1 MGAQKIQVADSIY
14 ALGTPIGRSAVA
26 VIRVS
31 GSGFSKDFIKFL
43 NIPVGKKGSW
53 LRSLDLG
60 GFSDHCLVLNFP
72 GSNSYTGEHVVEIH
86 CHGNP
91 LIVSRL
97 LLVLNKL
104 GLMEAEKGEFT
115 RRAFVN
121 NKMSLTD
128 AESVMTGI
136 QAGSV
141 QELAALEDFRSG
153 LLGKKLSDLTEKIT
167 EVLATIESQLDFS
180 DEEDVSDLSI
190 DKSKKM
196 VGSLSASVESLLKN
210 YHPYSAES
218 KKKTVVLYGEPNVGK
233 SSLFNALLG
242 EGVAIVSS
250 TPGTTRDVV
259 RKRVFIDGIDIELED
274 TAGLRSQTSSDIE
287 DMGIEMA
294 KSAVR
299 DADLVVYVFDNPEKV
314 SNKTD
319 GVVVLNKTDRHKS
332 KLKGVYCVSAKTG
345 EGIED
350 LSNAIGKAVRDDFD
364 SALISERIYRGL
376 SGVVVLLK
384 NSGVASDYYEQTS
397 QNLRDS
403 LVLLEEIN
411 GAFDNEDVLDQIFNK
426 FCIGK

>member
-1 MGAQKIQVADSIY
+1 MADSIY

-31 GSGFSKDFIKFL
+31 GSGFSKGFVKFL
-43 NIPVGKKGSW
+43 NIPIDKKGSW

-60 GFSDHCLVLNFP
+60 GFSDQCLVLNFP

-91 LIVSRL
+91 LIVSQL
-97 LLVLNKL
+97 LLVLNEL
-104 GLMEAEKGEFT
+104 GLREAEKGEFT
-115 RRAFVN
+115 RRAFIN
-121 NKMSLTD
+121 NKMSLSD

-153 LLGKKLSDLTEKIT
+153 FLGKKLSDLTEKIT

-180 DEEDVSDLSI
+180 DEEDVSDLSV
-190 DKSKKM
+190 DKSKEM
-196 VGSLSASVESLLKN
+196 VGSLSASVGSLLKN
-210 YHPYSAES
+210 YQPYSAES
-218 KKKTVVLYGEPNVGK
+218 KKKTVVLFGEPNVGK

-259 RKRVFIDGIDIELED
+259 RKRMFVDGVDVELED

-294 KSAVR
+294 KSAVEG
-299 DADLVVYVFDNPEKV
+299 ADLVVYVFDNPEKV

-319 GVVVLNKTDRHKS
+319 GIVVLNKTDNHKS
-332 KLKGVYCVSAKTG
+332 KVKGAYCVSAITG

-350 LSNAIGKAVRDDFD
+350 LSHAIGKAVRDDFD
-364 SALISERIYRGL
+364 SDLVSERIYRGL
-376 SGVVVLLK
+376 SGVEALLK

-411 GAFDNEDVLDQIFNK
+411 GTFDNEDVLDQIFNK

>member
-1 MGAQKIQVADSIY
+1 MADSIY

-31 GSGFSKDFIKFL
+31 GSGFSKGFIKFL
-43 NIPVGKKGSW
+43 NIPIDKKGSW
-53 LRSLDLG
+53 LRSLGLG
-60 GFSDHCLVLNFP
+60 DFSDQCLVLNFP
-72 GSNSYTGEHVVEIH
+72 GSSSYTGEHVVEIH

-97 LLVLNKL
+97 LLVLSEF
-104 GLMEAEKGEFT
+104 GLREAEKGEFT

-121 NKMSLTD
+121 NKMSLSD

-153 LLGKKLSDLTEKIT
+153 LLGKKLSDLAEKIT
-167 EVLATIESQLDFS
+167 EALVTIESQLDFS
-180 DEEDVSDLSI
+180 DEEDVSDLSV
-190 DKSKKM
+190 DRSKKM

-210 YHPYSAES
+210 YQPYSAES
-218 KKKTVVLYGEPNVGK
+218 KKKTVVLFGEPNVGK

-259 RKRVFIDGIDIELED
+259 RKRMFVDGIDVELED

-294 KSAVR
+294 KSAVEG
-299 DADLVVYVFDNPEKV
+299 ADLVVYVFDSPEKV

-319 GVVVLNKTDRHKS
+319 GMVVLNKTDSHKS
-332 KLKGVYCVSAKTG
+332 KVKGVYCVSAKTG

-350 LSNAIGKAVRDDFD
+350 LSHAIGKAVKDDFD
-364 SALISERIYRGL
+364 SDLVSERIYRGL
-376 SGVVVLLK
+376 SGVVALLK

-411 GAFDNEDVLDQIFNK
+411 GTFDNEDVLDQIFNK

>member
-1 MGAQKIQVADSIY
+1 MADSIY
-14 ALGTPIGRSAVA
+14 ALGTPVGRSAVA

-31 GSGFSKDFIKFL
+31 GSGFSKGFVKFL
-43 NIPVGKKGSW
+43 NIPIDKKGSW
-53 LRSLDLG
+53 LRSLDLS
-60 GFSDHCLVLNFP
+60 GFSDRCLVLNFP

-91 LIVSRL
+91 LIVSQL
-97 LLVLNKL
+97 LLVLNEL
-104 GLMEAEKGEFT
+104 GLREAEKGEFT
-115 RRAFVN
+115 RRAFIN
-121 NKMSLTD
+121 NKMSLSD

-136 QAGSV
+136 QARSV

-153 LLGKKLSDLTEKIT
+153 FLGKKLSDLTEKIT

-180 DEEDVSDLSI
+180 DEEDVSDLSV
-190 DKSKKM
+190 DKSKEI
-196 VGSLSASVESLLKN
+196 VGSLSAFVESLLKN
-210 YHPYSAES
+210 YQPYSAES
-218 KKKTVVLYGEPNVGK
+218 KKKTVVLFGEPNVGK

-259 RKRVFIDGIDIELED
+259 RKRMFVDGVDVELED

-294 KSAVR
+294 KSAVEG
-299 DADLVVYVFDNPEKV
+299 ADLVVYVFDSPEKV

-319 GVVVLNKTDRHKS
+319 GIVVLNKTDNHKS
-332 KLKGVYCVSAKTG
+332 KVKGAYCVSAITG

-350 LSNAIGKAVRDDFD
+350 LSHAIGKAVRDDFD
-364 SALISERIYRGL
+364 SDLVSERIYRGL
-376 SGVVVLLK
+376 SGVEALLK

-411 GAFDNEDVLDQIFNK
+411 GTFDNEDVLDQIFNK

>member
-1 MGAQKIQVADSIY
+1 MADSIY
-14 ALGTPIGRSAVA
+14 ALGTPVGRSAVA

-31 GSGFSKDFIKFL
+31 GSGFSKGFIKFL
-43 NIPVGKKGSW
+43 NIPVEKKGSW

-60 GFSDHCLVLNFP
+60 GFSDQCLVLNFP

-91 LIVSRL
+91 LIVSQL
-97 LLVLNKL
+97 LLVLNEL
-104 GLMEAEKGEFT
+104 GLREAEKGEFT
-115 RRAFVN
+115 RRAFIN
-121 NKMSLTD
+121 NKMSLSD

-136 QAGSV
+136 QAGSI
-141 QELAALEDFRSG
+141 QELTALEDFRSG
-153 LLGKKLSDLTEKIT
+153 FLGKKLSDLTEKIT

-180 DEEDVSDLSI
+180 DEEDVSDLSV
-190 DKSKKM
+190 DKSKEM
-196 VGSLSASVESLLKN
+196 VGSLSASVGSLLKN
-210 YHPYSAES
+210 YQPYSAES
-218 KKKTVVLYGEPNVGK
+218 KKKTVVLFGEPNVGK

-259 RKRVFIDGIDIELED
+259 RKRMFVDGVDVELED

-287 DMGIEMA
+287 DKGIEMA
-294 KSAVR
+294 KSAVEG
-299 DADLVVYVFDNPEKV
+299 ADLVVYVFDSPEKV

-319 GVVVLNKTDRHKS
+319 GIVVLNKTDNHKS
-332 KLKGVYCVSAKTG
+332 KIKDAYCVSAKTG

-350 LSNAIGKAVRDDFD
+350 LSHAIGKAVRDDFD
-364 SALISERIYRGL
+364 SDLVSERIYRGL
-376 SGVVVLLK
+376 SGVEALLK

-411 GAFDNEDVLDQIFNK
+411 GTFDNEDVLDQIFNK

>member
-1 MGAQKIQVADSIY
+1 MADSIY
-14 ALGTPIGRSAVA
+14 ALGTPVGRSAVA

-31 GSGFSKDFIKFL
+31 GCGFSKGFIKFL
-43 NIPVGKKGSW
+43 NIPVEKKGSW

-60 GFSDHCLVLNFP
+60 GFSDQCLVLNFP

-91 LIVSRL
+91 LIVSQL
-97 LLVLNKL
+97 LLVLNDL
-104 GLMEAEKGEFT
+104 GLREAEKGEFT

-121 NKMSLTD
+121 NKMSLSD

-136 QAGSV
+136 QAKSV
-141 QELAALEDFRSG
+141 QELAALEGFRSG
-153 LLGKKLSDLTEKIT
+153 FLGKKLSDLTEKIT

-180 DEEDVSDLSI
+180 DEEDVSDLSV
-190 DKSKKM
+190 DKSKEM
-196 VGSLSASVESLLKN
+196 VASLSASVGSLLKN
-210 YHPYSAES
+210 YQPYSAES
-218 KKKTVVLYGEPNVGK
+218 KKKTVVLFGEPNVGK

-259 RKRVFIDGIDIELED
+259 RKRMFVDGVDVELED

-294 KSAVR
+294 KSAVEG
-299 DADLVVYVFDNPEKV
+299 ADLVVYVFDSPEKV

-319 GVVVLNKTDRHKS
+319 GIVVLNKTDNHKS
-332 KLKGVYCVSAKTG
+332 KVKGAYCVSAITG

-350 LSNAIGKAVRDDFD
+350 LSQAIGKAVRDDFD
-364 SALISERIYRGL
+364 SDLVSERIYRGL
-376 SGVVVLLK
+376 SGVEALLK

-411 GAFDNEDVLDQIFNK
+411 GTFDNEDVLDQIFNK

>member
-1 MGAQKIQVADSIY
+1 MADSIY

-31 GSGFSKDFIKFL
+31 GSDFPKGFVKFL
-43 NIPVGKKGSW
+43 NIPIDKKGSW

-60 GFSDHCLVLNFP
+60 GFSDQCLVLNFP

-91 LIVSRL
+91 LIVSQL
-97 LLVLNKL
+97 LLVLNEL
-104 GLMEAEKGEFT
+104 GLREAEKGEFT
-115 RRAFVN
+115 RRAFIN
-121 NKMSLTD
+121 NKMSLSD

-153 LLGKKLSDLTEKIT
+153 FLGKKLSDLTEKIT

-180 DEEDVSDLSI
+180 DEEDVSDLSV
-190 DKSKKM
+190 DKSKEM
-196 VGSLSASVESLLKN
+196 VASLSASVGSLLKN
-210 YHPYSAES
+210 YQPYSAES
-218 KKKTVVLYGEPNVGK
+218 KKKTVVLFGEPNVGK

-259 RKRVFIDGIDIELED
+259 RKRMFVDGVDVELED

-294 KSAVR
+294 KSAVEG
-299 DADLVVYVFDNPEKV
+299 ADLVVYVFDSPEKV

-319 GVVVLNKTDRHKS
+319 GIVVLNKTDNHKS
-332 KLKGVYCVSAKTG
+332 KVKGAYCVSAITG

-350 LSNAIGKAVRDDFD
+350 LSQAIGKAVRDDFD
-364 SALISERIYRGL
+364 SDLVSERIYRGL
-376 SGVVVLLK
+376 SGVEALLK

-411 GAFDNEDVLDQIFNK
+411 GTFDNEDVLDQIFNK

>member
-1 MGAQKIQVADSIY
+1 MADSIY

-31 GSGFSKDFIKFL
+31 GSDFSKGFVKFL
-43 NIPVGKKGSW
+43 NIPIDKKGSW

-60 GFSDHCLVLNFP
+60 GFSDQCLVLNFP

-91 LIVSRL
+91 LIVSQL
-97 LLVLNKL
+97 LLVLNEL
-104 GLMEAEKGEFT
+104 GLREAEKGEFT
-115 RRAFVN
+115 RRAFIN
-121 NKMSLTD
+121 NKMSLSD

-153 LLGKKLSDLTEKIT
+153 FLGKKLSDLTEKIT

-180 DEEDVSDLSI
+180 DEEDVSDLSV
-190 DKSKKM
+190 DKSKEM
-196 VGSLSASVESLLKN
+196 VASLSASVGSLLKN
-210 YHPYSAES
+210 YQPYSAES
-218 KKKTVVLYGEPNVGK
+218 KKKTVVLFGEPNVGK

-259 RKRVFIDGIDIELED
+259 RKRMFVDGVDVELED

-294 KSAVR
+294 KSAVEG
-299 DADLVVYVFDNPEKV
+299 ADLVVYVFDSPEKV

-319 GVVVLNKTDRHKS
+319 GIVVLNKTDNHKS
-332 KLKGVYCVSAKTG
+332 KVKGAYCVSAITG

-350 LSNAIGKAVRDDFD
+350 LSQAIGKAVRDDFD
-364 SALISERIYRGL
+364 SDLVSERIYRGL
-376 SGVVVLLK
+376 SGVEALLK

-411 GAFDNEDVLDQIFNK
+411 GTFDNEDVLDQIFNK

>member
-1 MGAQKIQVADSIY
+1 MADSIY
-14 ALGTPIGRSAVA
+14 ALGTPVGRSAVA

-31 GSGFSKDFIKFL
+31 GSGFSKGFIKFL
-43 NIPVGKKGSW
+43 NIPVEKKGSW

-60 GFSDHCLVLNFP
+60 GFSDQCLVLNFP

-91 LIVSRL
+91 LIVSQL
-97 LLVLNKL
+97 LLVLNEL
-104 GLMEAEKGEFT
+104 GLREAEKGEFT
-115 RRAFVN
+115 RRAFIN
-121 NKMSLTD
+121 NKMSLSD

-153 LLGKKLSDLTEKIT
+153 FLGKKLSDLTEKIT

-180 DEEDVSDLSI
+180 DEEDVSDLSV
-190 DKSKKM
+190 DKSKEM
-196 VGSLSASVESLLKN
+196 VASLSASVGSLLKN
-210 YHPYSAES
+210 YQPYSAES
-218 KKKTVVLYGEPNVGK
+218 KKKTVVLFGEPNVGK

-259 RKRVFIDGIDIELED
+259 RKRMFVDGVDVELED

-287 DMGIEMA
+287 DKGIEMA
-294 KSAVR
+294 KSAVKG
-299 DADLVVYVFDNPEKV
+299 ADLVVYVFDSPEKV

-319 GVVVLNKTDRHKS
+319 GIVVLNKTDNHKS
-332 KLKGVYCVSAKTG
+332 KIKGAYCVSAKTG

-350 LSNAIGKAVRDDFD
+350 LSHAIGKAVRDDFD
-364 SALISERIYRGL
+364 SDLVSERIYRGL
-376 SGVVVLLK
+376 SGVQALLK

-411 GAFDNEDVLDQIFNK
+411 GTFDNEDVLDQIFNK

>member
-1 MGAQKIQVADSIY
+1 MADSIY

-31 GSGFSKDFIKFL
+31 GSDFSKGFIKFL
-43 NIPVGKKGSW
+43 NIPIDKKGSW

-60 GFSDHCLVLNFP
+60 GFSDQCLVLNFP

-91 LIVSRL
+91 LIVSQL
-97 LLVLNKL
+97 LLVLNEL
-104 GLMEAEKGEFT
+104 GFREAEKGEFT
-115 RRAFVN
+115 RRAFIN
-121 NKMSLTD
+121 NKMSLSD

-136 QAGSV
+136 QAGSI

-153 LLGKKLSDLTEKIT
+153 FLGKKLSDLTEKIT

-180 DEEDVSDLSI
+180 DEEDVSDLSV
-190 DKSKKM
+190 DKSKEM
-196 VGSLSASVESLLKN
+196 VGSLSSSVESLLKN
-210 YHPYSAES
+210 YQPYSAES
-218 KKKTVVLYGEPNVGK
+218 KKKTVVLFGEPNVGK

-259 RKRVFIDGIDIELED
+259 RKRMFVDGVDVELED

-294 KSAVR
+294 KSAVEG
-299 DADLVVYVFDNPEKV
+299 ADLVVYVFDSPEKV

-319 GVVVLNKTDRHKS
+319 GIVVLNKTDNHKS
-332 KLKGVYCVSAKTG
+332 KVKGAYCVSAITG

-350 LSNAIGKAVRDDFD
+350 LSHAIGKAIRDDFD
-364 SALISERIYRGL
+364 SDLVSERIYRGL
-376 SGVVVLLK
+376 SGVEALLK

-411 GAFDNEDVLDQIFNK
+411 GTFDNEDVLDQIFNK

>member
-1 MGAQKIQVADSIY
+1 MADSIY

-43 NIPVGKKGSW
+43 NIPIEEKGSW
-53 LRSLDLG
+53 LRSLGLG
-60 GFSDHCLVLNFP
+60 GFSDQCLVLNFP

-91 LIVSRL
+91 LIVSQL
-97 LLVLNKL
+97 LLVLNEF
-104 GLMEAEKGEFT
+104 GLREAEKGEFT

-167 EVLATIESQLDFS
+167 EVLVTVESQLDFS
-180 DEEDVSDLSI
+180 DEEDVSDLSVER
-190 DKSKKM
+190 SKEM
-196 VGSLSASVESLLKN
+196 VGSLGASVESLLKN
-210 YHPYSAES
+210 YQPYSAES
-218 KKKTVVLYGEPNVGK
+218 KKKTVVLFGEPNVGK

-250 TPGTTRDVV
+250 SPGTTRDVV
-259 RKRVFIDGIDIELED
+259 RKRMFVDGIDIELED

-299 DADLVVYVFDNPEKV
+299 SADLVVYVFDSPEKV
-314 SNKTD
+314 SNKSD
-319 GVVVLNKTDRHKS
+319 GLVVLNKTDSHK
-332 KLKGVYCVSAKTG
+332 KKVKGVYCVSATTG
-345 EGIED
+345 EGIEG
-350 LSNAIGKAVRDDFD
+350 LSHAIGKAVREDFD
-364 SALISERIYRGL
+364 SDLVSERVYRGL
-376 SGVVVLLK
+376 SGVVALLK

-411 GAFDNEDVLDQIFNK
+411 GVFDNEDVLDQIFNK

>member
-1 MGAQKIQVADSIY
+1 MADSIY
-14 ALGTPIGRSAVA
+14 ALGTPVGRSAVA

-31 GSGFSKDFIKFL
+31 GSGFSKGFIKFL
-43 NIPVGKKGSW
+43 NIPVEKKGSW

-60 GFSDHCLVLNFP
+60 GFSDQCLVLNFP

-91 LIVSRL
+91 LIVSQL
-97 LLVLNKL
+97 LLVLNEL
-104 GLMEAEKGEFT
+104 GLREAEKGEFT
-115 RRAFVN
+115 RRAFIN
-121 NKMSLTD
+121 NKMSLSD

-136 QAGSV
+136 QAGSI

-153 LLGKKLSDLTEKIT
+153 FLGKKLSDLTEKIT

-180 DEEDVSDLSI
+180 DEEDVSDLSV
-190 DKSKKM
+190 DKSKEM
-196 VGSLSASVESLLKN
+196 VVSLSASVGSLLKN
-210 YHPYSAES
+210 YQPYSAES
-218 KKKTVVLYGEPNVGK
+218 KKKTVVLFGEPNVGK

-259 RKRVFIDGIDIELED
+259 RKRMFVDGVDVELED

-287 DMGIEMA
+287 DKGIEMA
-294 KSAVR
+294 KSAVKG
-299 DADLVVYVFDNPEKV
+299 ADLVVYVFDSPEKV

-319 GVVVLNKTDRHKS
+319 GIVVLNKTDNHKS
-332 KLKGVYCVSAKTG
+332 KVKGAYCVSAITG

-350 LSNAIGKAVRDDFD
+350 LSQAIGKAVRDDFD
-364 SALISERIYRGL
+364 SDLVSERIYRGL
-376 SGVVVLLK
+376 SGVEALLK

-411 GAFDNEDVLDQIFNK
+411 GTFDNEDVLDQIFNK

>member
-1 MGAQKIQVADSIY
+1 MADSIY

-31 GSGFSKDFIKFL
+31 GSGFSKGFVKFL
-43 NIPVGKKGSW
+43 NIPIDKKGSW

-60 GFSDHCLVLNFP
+60 GFSDQCLVLNFP

-91 LIVSRL
+91 LIVSQL
-97 LLVLNKL
+97 LLVLKGL
-104 GLMEAEKGEFT
+104 GLREAEKGEFT
-115 RRAFVN
+115 RRAFIN
-121 NKMSLTD
+121 NKMSLSD

-153 LLGKKLSDLTEKIT
+153 FLGKKLSDLTEKIT

-180 DEEDVSDLSI
+180 DEEDVSDLSV
-190 DKSKKM
+190 DKSRKM
-196 VGSLSASVESLLKN
+196 VGSLGASVESLLKN
-210 YHPYSAES
+210 YQPYSAES
-218 KKKTVVLYGEPNVGK
+218 KKKTVVLFGEPNVGK

-259 RKRVFIDGIDIELED
+259 RKRMFVDGVDVELED

-294 KSAVR
+294 KSAVEG
-299 DADLVVYVFDNPEKV
+299 ADLVVYVFDNPEKV

-319 GVVVLNKTDRHKS
+319 GIVVLNKTDNHKS
-332 KLKGVYCVSAKTG
+332 KVKGAYCVSAITG

-350 LSNAIGKAVRDDFD
+350 LSHAIGKAVRDDFD
-364 SALISERIYRGL
+364 SDLVSERIYRGL
-376 SGVVVLLK
+376 SGVEALLK

-411 GAFDNEDVLDQIFNK
+411 GTFDNEDVLDQIFNK

>member
-1 MGAQKIQVADSIY
+1 MADSIY
-14 ALGTPIGRSAVA
+14 ALGTPVGRSAVA

-31 GSGFSKDFIKFL
+31 GSGFSKGFVKFL
-43 NIPVGKKGSW
+43 NIPIDKKGSW

-60 GFSDHCLVLNFP
+60 GFSDQCLVLNFP

-91 LIVSRL
+91 LIVSQL
-97 LLVLNKL
+97 LLVLNEL
-104 GLMEAEKGEFT
+104 GFREAEKGEFT
-115 RRAFVN
+115 RRAFIN
-121 NKMSLTD
+121 NKMSLSD

-153 LLGKKLSDLTEKIT
+153 FLGKKLSDLTEKIT

-180 DEEDVSDLSI
+180 DEEDVSDLSV
-190 DKSKKM
+190 DKSKEM
-196 VGSLSASVESLLKN
+196 VASLSASVGSLLKN
-210 YHPYSAES
+210 YQPYSAES
-218 KKKTVVLYGEPNVGK
+218 KKKTVVLFGEPNVGK

-259 RKRVFIDGIDIELED
+259 RKRMFVDGVDVELED

-294 KSAVR
+294 KSAVEG
-299 DADLVVYVFDNPEKV
+299 ADLVVYVFDNPEKV

-319 GVVVLNKTDRHKS
+319 GIVVLNKTDNHKS
-332 KLKGVYCVSAKTG
+332 KVKGAYCVSAITG

-350 LSNAIGKAVRDDFD
+350 LSQAIGKAIRDDFD
-364 SALISERIYRGL
+364 SDLVSERIYRGL
-376 SGVVVLLK
+376 SGVEALLK

-411 GAFDNEDVLDQIFNK
+411 GTFDNEDVLDQIFNK

>member
-1 MGAQKIQVADSIY
+1 MADSIY

-31 GSGFSKDFIKFL
+31 GSGFSKGFVKFL
-43 NIPVGKKGSW
+43 NIPVDKKGSW

-60 GFSDHCLVLNFP
+60 GFSDQCLVLNFP

-91 LIVSRL
+91 LIVSQL
-97 LLVLNKL
+97 LLVLNEL
-104 GLMEAEKGEFT
+104 GLREAEKGEFT
-115 RRAFVN
+115 RRAFIN
-121 NKMSLTD
+121 NKMSLSD

-153 LLGKKLSDLTEKIT
+153 FLGKKLSDLTEKIT

-180 DEEDVSDLSI
+180 DEEDVSDLSV
-190 DKSKKM
+190 DKSKEM
-196 VGSLSASVESLLKN
+196 VGSLSASVKSLLKN
-210 YHPYSAES
+210 YQPYSAES
-218 KKKTVVLYGEPNVGK
+218 KKKTVVLFGEPNVGK

-259 RKRVFIDGIDIELED
+259 RKRMFVDGIDVELED

-294 KSAVR
+294 KSAVEG
-299 DADLVVYVFDNPEKV
+299 ADLVVYVFDSPEKV

-319 GVVVLNKTDRHKS
+319 GIVVLNKTDNHKS
-332 KLKGVYCVSAKTG
+332 KIKDAYCVSAKTG

-350 LSNAIGKAVRDDFD
+350 LSHAIGKAIRDDFD
-364 SALISERIYRGL
+364 SDLVSERIYRGL
-376 SGVVVLLK
+376 SGVEALLK

-411 GAFDNEDVLDQIFNK
+411 GTFDNEDVLDQIFNK

>member
-1 MGAQKIQVADSIY
+1 MADSIY

-31 GSGFSKDFIKFL
+31 GSGFSKGFVKFL
-43 NIPVGKKGSW
+43 NIPVDKKGSW

-60 GFSDHCLVLNFP
+60 GFSDQRLVLNFP
-72 GSNSYTGEHVVEIH
+72 GSSSYTGEHVVEIH

-91 LIVSRL
+91 LIVSQL
-97 LLVLNKL
+97 LLVLNEL
-104 GLMEAEKGEFT
+104 GLREAEKGEFT
-115 RRAFVN
+115 RRAFIN
-121 NKMSLTD
+121 NKMSLSD

-153 LLGKKLSDLTEKIT
+153 FLGKKLSDLTEKIT

-180 DEEDVSDLSI
+180 DEEDVSDLSV
-190 DKSKKM
+190 DKSKEM
-196 VGSLSASVESLLKN
+196 VGSLNASVESLLKN
-210 YHPYSAES
+210 YQPYSAES
-218 KKKTVVLYGEPNVGK
+218 KKKTVVLFGEPNVGK

-259 RKRVFIDGIDIELED
+259 RKRMFVDGIDVELED

-294 KSAVR
+294 KSAVES
-299 DADLVVYVFDNPEKV
+299 ADLVVYVFDSPEKV

-319 GVVVLNKTDRHKS
+319 GMVVLNKTDSHKG
-332 KLKGVYCVSAKTG
+332 KVKDVYCVSAKTG

-350 LSNAIGKAVRDDFD
+350 LSHAIGKAVRDDFD
-364 SALISERIYRGL
+364 SDLVSERIYRGL
-376 SGVVVLLK
+376 SGVLTLLK

-411 GAFDNEDVLDQIFNK
+411 GTFDNEDVLDQIFNK

>member
-1 MGAQKIQVADSIY
+1 MADSIY

-26 VIRVS
+26 IIRVS
-31 GSGFSKDFIKFL
+31 GSSFSKGFIKFL
-43 NIPVGKKGSW
+43 NIPIEEKGSW

-60 GFSDHCLVLNFP
+60 VFSDQCLVLNFP
-72 GSNSYTGEHVVEIH
+72 SSSSYTGEHVVEIH

-91 LIVSRL
+91 LIVSQL
-97 LLVLNKL
+97 LLVLNEF
-104 GLMEAEKGEFT
+104 GLREAEKGEFT

-153 LLGKKLSDLTEKIT
+153 LLGKKLSGLTEKIT
-167 EVLATIESQLDFS
+167 EVLVTVESQLDFS
-180 DEEDVSDLSI
+180 DEEDVSDLSVDRSREMI
-190 DKSKKM
+190 S
-196 VGSLSASVESLLKN
+196 SLGASVEGLLKN
-210 YHPYSAES
+210 YQPYSAES
-218 KKKTVVLYGEPNVGK
+218 KKKTVVLFGEPNVGK

-250 TPGTTRDVV
+250 SPGTTRDVV
-259 RKRVFIDGIDIELED
+259 RKRMFVDGIDIELED

-299 DADLVVYVFDNPEKV
+299 DADLVVYVFDSPEKV
-314 SNKTD
+314 SNKSD
-319 GVVVLNKTDRHKS
+319 GLVVLNKTDSHK
-332 KLKGVYCVSAKTG
+332 KKVKGVYCVSATTG
-345 EGIED
+345 EGIEG
-350 LSNAIGKAVRDDFD
+350 LSHAIGKAVRNDFD
-364 SALISERIYRGL
+364 SDLVSERVYRGL
-376 SGVVVLLK
+376 SGVVALLK

-411 GAFDNEDVLDQIFNK
+411 GTFSNEAVLDQIFNK

>member
-1 MGAQKIQVADSIY
+1 MADSIY

-31 GSGFSKDFIKFL
+31 GSDFSKGFVKFL
-43 NIPVGKKGSW
+43 NIPIDKKGSW

-60 GFSDHCLVLNFP
+60 GFSDQCLVLNFP

-91 LIVSRL
+91 LIVSQL
-97 LLVLNKL
+97 LLVLNEL
-104 GLMEAEKGEFT
+104 GLREAEKGEFT
-115 RRAFVN
+115 RRAFIN
-121 NKMSLTD
+121 NKMSLSD

-136 QAGSV
+136 QAGSIE
-141 QELAALEDFRSG
+141 ELAALEDFRSG
-153 LLGKKLSDLTEKIT
+153 FLGKKLSDLTEKIT

-180 DEEDVSDLSI
+180 DEEDVSDLSV
-190 DKSKKM
+190 DKSKEM
-196 VGSLSASVESLLKN
+196 VGSLSASVGSLLKN
-210 YHPYSAES
+210 YQPYSAES
-218 KKKTVVLYGEPNVGK
+218 KKKTVVLFGEPNVGK

-259 RKRVFIDGIDIELED
+259 RKRMFVDGVDVELED

-294 KSAVR
+294 KSAVEG
-299 DADLVVYVFDNPEKV
+299 ADLVVYVFDSPEKV

-319 GVVVLNKTDRHKS
+319 GIVVLNKTDNHKS
-332 KLKGVYCVSAKTG
+332 KVKGAYCVSAITG

-350 LSNAIGKAVRDDFD
+350 LSHAIGKAIRDDFD
-364 SALISERIYRGL
+364 SDLVSERIYRGL
-376 SGVVVLLK
+376 SGVEALLK

-411 GAFDNEDVLDQIFNK
+411 GTFDNEDVLDQIFNK

>member
-1 MGAQKIQVADSIY
+1 MADSIY

-31 GSGFSKDFIKFL
+31 GSGFSKGFIKFL
-43 NIPVGKKGSW
+43 NIPVEKKGSW

-60 GFSDHCLVLNFP
+60 GFSDQCLVLNFP

-91 LIVSRL
+91 LIVSQL
-97 LLVLNKL
+97 LLVLNGL
-104 GLMEAEKGEFT
+104 GLREAEKGEFT
-115 RRAFVN
+115 RRAFIN
-121 NKMSLTD
+121 NKMSLSD

-153 LLGKKLSDLTEKIT
+153 FLGKKLSDLTEKIT

-180 DEEDVSDLSI
+180 DEEDVSDLSV
-190 DKSKKM
+190 DKSKEM
-196 VGSLSASVESLLKN
+196 VGSLGASVESLLKN
-210 YHPYSAES
+210 YQPYSAES
-218 KKKTVVLYGEPNVGK
+218 KKKTVVLFGEPNVGK

-259 RKRVFIDGIDIELED
+259 RKRMFVDGVDVELED

-287 DMGIEMA
+287 DKGIEMA
-294 KSAVR
+294 KSAVKG
-299 DADLVVYVFDNPEKV
+299 ADLVVYVFDSPEKV

-319 GVVVLNKTDRHKS
+319 GIVVLNKTDNHKS
-332 KLKGVYCVSAKTG
+332 KIKDAYCVSAKTG

-350 LSNAIGKAVRDDFD
+350 LSHAIGKAVRDDFD
-364 SALISERIYRGL
+364 SDLVSERIYRGL
-376 SGVVVLLK
+376 SGVEALLK

-411 GAFDNEDVLDQIFNK
+411 GTFDNEDVLDQIFNK

>member
-1 MGAQKIQVADSIY
+1 MADSIY

-26 VIRVS
+26 IIRVS
-31 GSGFSKDFIKFL
+31 GSSFSKGFIKFL
-43 NIPVGKKGSW
+43 NIPIEEKGSW
-53 LRSLDLG
+53 LRSLGLG
-60 GFSDHCLVLNFP
+60 GFSDQCLVLNFP

-91 LIVSRL
+91 LIVSQL
-97 LLVLNKL
+97 LLVLNEF
-104 GLMEAEKGEFT
+104 GLREAEKGEFT

-153 LLGKKLSDLTEKIT
+153 LLGKKLSGLTEKIT
-167 EVLATIESQLDFS
+167 EVLVTVESQLDFS
-180 DEEDVSDLSI
+180 DEEDVSDLSVER
-190 DKSKKM
+190 SKEM
-196 VGSLSASVESLLKN
+196 VGSLGASVESLLKN
-210 YHPYSAES
+210 YQPYSAES
-218 KKKTVVLYGEPNVGK
+218 KKKTVVLFGEPNVGK

-250 TPGTTRDVV
+250 SPGTTRDVV
-259 RKRVFIDGIDIELED
+259 RKRMFVDGIDIELED

-299 DADLVVYVFDNPEKV
+299 SADLVVYVFDSPEKV
-314 SNKTD
+314 SNKSD
-319 GVVVLNKTDRHKS
+319 GLVVLNKTDSHKR
-332 KLKGVYCVSAKTG
+332 KVKGVYCVSATTG
-345 EGIED
+345 EGIEG
-350 LSNAIGKAVRDDFD
+350 LSHAIGKAVREDFD
-364 SALISERIYRGL
+364 SDLVSERVYRGL
-376 SGVVVLLK
+376 SGVVALLK

-411 GAFDNEDVLDQIFNK
+411 GVFDNEDVLDQIFNK

>member
-1 MGAQKIQVADSIY
+1 MADSIY

-31 GSGFSKDFIKFL
+31 GSDFSKGFVKFL
-43 NIPVGKKGSW
+43 NIPIDKKGSW

-60 GFSDHCLVLNFP
+60 GFSDQCLVLNFP

-91 LIVSRL
+91 LIVSQL
-97 LLVLNKL
+97 LLVLNEL
-104 GLMEAEKGEFT
+104 GLREAEKGEFT
-115 RRAFVN
+115 RRAFIN
-121 NKMSLTD
+121 NKMSLSD

-153 LLGKKLSDLTEKIT
+153 FLGKKLSDLTEKIT

-180 DEEDVSDLSI
+180 DEEDVSDLSV
-190 DKSKKM
+190 DKSKEM
-196 VGSLSASVESLLKN
+196 VASLSASVGSLLKN
-210 YHPYSAES
+210 YQPYSAES
-218 KKKTVVLYGEPNVGK
+218 KKKTVVLFGEPNVGK

-259 RKRVFIDGIDIELED
+259 RKRMFVDGVDVELED

-287 DMGIEMA
+287 DKGIEMA
-294 KSAVR
+294 KSAVEG
-299 DADLVVYVFDNPEKV
+299 ADLVVYVFDSPEKV

-319 GVVVLNKTDRHKS
+319 GIVVLNKTDNHKS
-332 KLKGVYCVSAKTG
+332 KVKGAYCVSAITG

-350 LSNAIGKAVRDDFD
+350 LSHAIGKAVRDDFD
-364 SALISERIYRGL
+364 SDLVSERIYRGL
-376 SGVVVLLK
+376 SGVEALLK

-411 GAFDNEDVLDQIFNK
+411 GTFNNEDVLDQIFNK

>member
-1 MGAQKIQVADSIY
+1 MADSIY

-31 GSGFSKDFIKFL
+31 GSGFSKGFVKFL
-43 NIPVGKKGSW
+43 NIPIDKKGSW

-60 GFSDHCLVLNFP
+60 GFSDQCLVLNFP

-91 LIVSRL
+91 LIVSQL
-97 LLVLNKL
+97 LLVLNEL
-104 GLMEAEKGEFT
+104 GLREAEKGEFT
-115 RRAFVN
+115 RRAFIN
-121 NKMSLTD
+121 NKMSLSD

-153 LLGKKLSDLTEKIT
+153 FLGKKLSDLTEKIT

-180 DEEDVSDLSI
+180 DEEDVSDLSV
-190 DKSKKM
+190 DKSKEM
-196 VGSLSASVESLLKN
+196 VGSLSTSVGSLLKN
-210 YHPYSAES
+210 YQPYSAES
-218 KKKTVVLYGEPNVGK
+218 KKKTVVLFGEPNVGK

-259 RKRVFIDGIDIELED
+259 RKRMFVDGVDVELED

-294 KSAVR
+294 KSAVEG
-299 DADLVVYVFDNPEKV
+299 ADLVVYVFDSPEKV

-319 GVVVLNKTDRHKS
+319 GIVVLNKTDNHKS
-332 KLKGVYCVSAKTG
+332 KVKGAYCVSAITG

-350 LSNAIGKAVRDDFD
+350 LSQAIGKAVRDDFD
-364 SALISERIYRGL
+364 SDLVSERIYRGL
-376 SGVVVLLK
+376 SGVEALLK

-411 GAFDNEDVLDQIFNK
+411 GTFDNEDVLDQIFNK

>member
-1 MGAQKIQVADSIY
+1 MADSIY

-31 GSGFSKDFIKFL
+31 GSGFSKGFVKFL
-43 NIPVGKKGSW
+43 NIPIDKKGSW

-60 GFSDHCLVLNFP
+60 GFSDQCLVLNFP

-91 LIVSRL
+91 LIVSQL
-97 LLVLNKL
+97 LLVLNEL
-104 GLMEAEKGEFT
+104 GLREAEKGEFT
-115 RRAFVN
+115 RRAFIN
-121 NKMSLTD
+121 NKMSLSD

-153 LLGKKLSDLTEKIT
+153 FLGKKLSDLTEKIT

-180 DEEDVSDLSI
+180 DEEDVSDLSV
-190 DKSKKM
+190 DKSKEM
-196 VGSLSASVESLLKN
+196 VGSLSASVGSLLKN
-210 YHPYSAES
+210 YQPYSAES
-218 KKKTVVLYGEPNVGK
+218 KKKTVVLFGEPNVGK

-259 RKRVFIDGIDIELED
+259 RKRMFVDGVDVELED

-294 KSAVR
+294 KSAVEG
-299 DADLVVYVFDNPEKV
+299 ADLVVYVFDSPEKV

-319 GVVVLNKTDRHKS
+319 GIVVLNKTDNHKS
-332 KLKGVYCVSAKTG
+332 KVKGAYCVSAITG

-350 LSNAIGKAVRDDFD
+350 LSQAIGKAVRDDFD
-364 SALISERIYRGL
+364 SDLVSERIYRGL
-376 SGVVVLLK
+376 SGVEALLK

-411 GAFDNEDVLDQIFNK
+411 GTFDNEDVLDQIFNK

>member
-1 MGAQKIQVADSIY
+1 MADSIY

-31 GSGFSKDFIKFL
+31 GSGFSKGFVKFL
-43 NIPVGKKGSW
+43 NIPIDKKGSW

-60 GFSDHCLVLNFP
+60 GFSDQCLVLNFP

-91 LIVSRL
+91 LIVSQL
-97 LLVLNKL
+97 LLVLNEL
-104 GLMEAEKGEFT
+104 GFREAEKGEFT
-115 RRAFVN
+115 RRAFIN
-121 NKMSLTD
+121 NKMSLSD

-153 LLGKKLSDLTEKIT
+153 FLGKKLSDLTEKIT

-180 DEEDVSDLSI
+180 DEEDVSDLSVN
-190 DKSKKM
+190 KSKEM
-196 VGSLSASVESLLKN
+196 VGSLSASVGSLLKN
-210 YHPYSAES
+210 YQPYSAES
-218 KKKTVVLYGEPNVGK
+218 KKKTVVLFGEPNVGK

-259 RKRVFIDGIDIELED
+259 RKRMFVDGVDFDLED

-294 KSAVR
+294 KSAVKG
-299 DADLVVYVFDNPEKV
+299 ADLVVYVFDSPEKV

-319 GVVVLNKTDRHKS
+319 GIVVLNKTDNHKS
-332 KLKGVYCVSAKTG
+332 KVKGAYCVSAITG

-350 LSNAIGKAVRDDFD
+350 LSQAIGKAVRDDFD
-364 SALISERIYRGL
+364 SDLVSERIYRGL
-376 SGVVVLLK
+376 SGVEALLK

-411 GAFDNEDVLDQIFNK
+411 GTFDNEDVLDQIFNK

>member
-1 MGAQKIQVADSIY
+1 MADSIY

-26 VIRVS
+26 IIRVS
-31 GSGFSKDFIKFL
+31 GSSFSKGFIKFL
-43 NIPVGKKGSW
+43 NIPIEEKGSW
-53 LRSLDLG
+53 LRSLGLG
-60 GFSDHCLVLNFP
+60 GFSDQCLVLNFP

-91 LIVSRL
+91 LIVSQL
-97 LLVLNKL
+97 LLVLNEF
-104 GLMEAEKGEFT
+104 GLREAEKGEFT

-153 LLGKKLSDLTEKIT
+153 LLGKKLSGLTEKIT
-167 EVLATIESQLDFS
+167 EVLVTVESQLDFS
-180 DEEDVSDLSI
+180 DEEDVSDLSVER
-190 DKSKKM
+190 SKEM
-196 VGSLSASVESLLKN
+196 VGSLGASVESLLKN
-210 YHPYSAES
+210 YQPYSAES
-218 KKKTVVLYGEPNVGK
+218 KKKTVVLFGEPNVGK

-250 TPGTTRDVV
+250 SPGTTRDVV
-259 RKRVFIDGIDIELED
+259 RKRMFVDGIDIELED

-299 DADLVVYVFDNPEKV
+299 SADLVVYVFDSPEKV
-314 SNKTD
+314 SNKSD
-319 GVVVLNKTDRHKS
+319 GLVVLNKTDSHK
-332 KLKGVYCVSAKTG
+332 KKVKGVYCVSATTG
-345 EGIED
+345 EGIEG
-350 LSNAIGKAVRDDFD
+350 LSHAIGKAVREDFD
-364 SALISERIYRGL
+364 SDLVSERVYRGL
-376 SGVVVLLK
+376 SGVVALLK

-411 GAFDNEDVLDQIFNK
+411 GVFDNEDVLDQIFNK

>member
-1 MGAQKIQVADSIY
+1 MADSIY
-14 ALGTPIGRSAVA
+14 ALGTPVGRSAVA

-31 GSGFSKDFIKFL
+31 GSGFSKGFIKFL
-43 NIPVGKKGSW
+43 NIPVEKKGSW

-60 GFSDHCLVLNFP
+60 GFSDQCLVLNFP

-91 LIVSRL
+91 LIVSQL
-97 LLVLNKL
+97 LLVLNEL
-104 GLMEAEKGEFT
+104 GLREAEKGEFT
-115 RRAFVN
+115 RRAFIN
-121 NKMSLTD
+121 NKMSLSD

-153 LLGKKLSDLTEKIT
+153 FLGKKLSDLTEKIT

-180 DEEDVSDLSI
+180 DEEDVSDLSV
-190 DKSKKM
+190 DKSKEM
-196 VGSLSASVESLLKN
+196 IDSLSASVESLLKN
-210 YHPYSAES
+210 YQPYSAES
-218 KKKTVVLYGEPNVGK
+218 KKKTVVLFGEPNVGK

-259 RKRVFIDGIDIELED
+259 RKRMFVDGVDVELED

-287 DMGIEMA
+287 DKGIEMA
-294 KSAVR
+294 KSAVKG
-299 DADLVVYVFDNPEKV
+299 ADLVVYVFDNPEKV

-319 GVVVLNKTDRHKS
+319 GIVVLNKTDNHKS
-332 KLKGVYCVSAKTG
+332 KIKDAYCVSAKTG

-350 LSNAIGKAVRDDFD
+350 LSHAIGKAVRDDFD
-364 SALISERIYRGL
+364 SDLVSERIYRGL
-376 SGVVVLLK
+376 SGVEALLK

-411 GAFDNEDVLDQIFNK
+411 GTFDNEDVLDQIFNK

>member
-1 MGAQKIQVADSIY
+1 MADSIY

-26 VIRVS
+26 IIRVS
-31 GSGFSKDFIKFL
+31 GSSFSKGFIKFL
-43 NIPVGKKGSW
+43 NIPIEEKGSW
-53 LRSLDLG
+53 LRSLGLG
-60 GFSDHCLVLNFP
+60 GFSDQCLVLNFP

-91 LIVSRL
+91 LIVSQL
-97 LLVLNKL
+97 LLVLNEF
-104 GLMEAEKGEFT
+104 GLREAEKGEFT

-153 LLGKKLSDLTEKIT
+153 LLGKKLSGLTEKIT
-167 EVLATIESQLDFS
+167 EVLVTVESQLDFS

-314 SNKTD
+314 NNKTD
-319 GVVVLNKTDRHKS
+319 GVIVLNKTDRHKS

-411 GAFDNEDVLDQIFNK
+411 GTFDNEDVLDQIFNK

>member
-1 MGAQKIQVADSIY
+1 MADSIY

-26 VIRVS
+26 IIRVS
-31 GSGFSKDFIKFL
+31 GSSFSKGFIKFL
-43 NIPVGKKGSW
+43 NIPIGKKGSW
-53 LRSLDLG
+53 LRSLGLG
-60 GFSDHCLVLNFP
+60 GFSDQCLVLNFP

-91 LIVSRL
+91 LIVSQL
-97 LLVLNKL
+97 LLVLNEF
-104 GLMEAEKGEFT
+104 GLREAEKGEFT
-115 RRAFVN
+115 RRAFAN

-153 LLGKKLSDLTEKIT
+153 LLGKKLSGLTEKIT
-167 EVLATIESQLDFS
+167 EVLVTVESQLDFS
-180 DEEDVSDLSI
+180 DEEDVSDLSVER
-190 DKSKKM
+190 SKEM
-196 VGSLSASVESLLKN
+196 VGSLGASVESLLKN
-210 YHPYSAES
+210 YQPYSAES
-218 KKKTVVLYGEPNVGK
+218 KKKTVVLFGEPNVGK

-250 TPGTTRDVV
+250 SPGTTRDVV
-259 RKRVFIDGIDIELED
+259 RKRMFVDGIDIELED

-299 DADLVVYVFDNPEKV
+299 SADLVVNVFDSPEKV
-314 SNKTD
+314 SNKSD
-319 GVVVLNKTDRHKS
+319 GLVVLNKTDSHK
-332 KLKGVYCVSAKTG
+332 KKVKGVYCVSATTG
-345 EGIED
+345 EGIEG
-350 LSNAIGKAVRDDFD
+350 LSHAIGKAVREDFD
-364 SALISERIYRGL
+364 SDLVSERVYRGL
-376 SGVVVLLK
+376 SGVVALLK

-411 GAFDNEDVLDQIFNK
+411 GVFDNEDVLDQIFNK

>member
-1 MGAQKIQVADSIY
+1 MADSIY

-31 GSGFSKDFIKFL
+31 GSDFSKGFVKFL
-43 NIPVGKKGSW
+43 NIPIDKKGSW

-60 GFSDHCLVLNFP
+60 GFSDQCLVLNFP

-91 LIVSRL
+91 LIVSQL
-97 LLVLNKL
+97 LLVLNEL
-104 GLMEAEKGEFT
+104 GFREAEKGEFT
-115 RRAFVN
+115 RRAFIN
-121 NKMSLTD
+121 NKMSLSD

-153 LLGKKLSDLTEKIT
+153 FLGKKLSDLTEKIT

-180 DEEDVSDLSI
+180 DEEDVSDLSV
-190 DKSKKM
+190 DKSKEM
-196 VGSLSASVESLLKN
+196 VASLSASVGSLLKN
-210 YHPYSAES
+210 YQPYSAES
-218 KKKTVVLYGEPNVGK
+218 KKKTVVLFGEPNVGK
-233 SSLFNALLG
+233 SSLFNAILG

-259 RKRVFIDGIDIELED
+259 RKRMFVDGVDVELED

-294 KSAVR
+294 KSAVE
-299 DADLVVYVFDNPEKV
+299 DADLVVYVFDSPEKV

-319 GVVVLNKTDRHKS
+319 GIVVLNKTDNHKS
-332 KLKGVYCVSAKTG
+332 KVKGAYCVSAITG

-350 LSNAIGKAVRDDFD
+350 LSQAIGKAVRDDFD
-364 SALISERIYRGL
+364 SDLVSERIYRGL
-376 SGVVVLLK
+376 SGVEALLN

-411 GAFDNEDVLDQIFNK
+411 GTFDNEDVLDQIFNK

>member
-1 MGAQKIQVADSIY
+1 MADSIY

-31 GSGFSKDFIKFL
+31 GSGFSKGFVKFL
-43 NIPVGKKGSW
+43 NIPIDKKGSW

-60 GFSDHCLVLNFP
+60 GFSDQCLVLNFP

-91 LIVSRL
+91 LIVSQL
-97 LLVLNKL
+97 LLVLNEL
-104 GLMEAEKGEFT
+104 GLREAEKGEFT
-115 RRAFVN
+115 RRAFIN
-121 NKMSLTD
+121 NKMSLSD

-153 LLGKKLSDLTEKIT
+153 FLGKKLSDLTEKIT

-180 DEEDVSDLSI
+180 DEEDVSDLSV
-190 DKSKKM
+190 DKSKEM
-196 VGSLSASVESLLKN
+196 VGSLSASVGSLLKN
-210 YHPYSAES
+210 YQPYSAES
-218 KKKTVVLYGEPNVGK
+218 KKKTVVLFGEPNVGK

-259 RKRVFIDGIDIELED
+259 RKRMFVDGVDVELED

-294 KSAVR
+294 KSAVEG
-299 DADLVVYVFDNPEKV
+299 ADLVVYVFDSPEKV

-319 GVVVLNKTDRHKS
+319 GIVVLNKTDNHKS
-332 KLKGVYCVSAKTG
+332 KVKGAYCVSAITG

-350 LSNAIGKAVRDDFD
+350 LSHAIGKAVRDDFD
-364 SALISERIYRGL
+364 SDLVSERIYRGL
-376 SGVVVLLK
+376 SGVEALLK

-411 GAFDNEDVLDQIFNK
+411 GTFDNEDVLDQIFNK

>member
-1 MGAQKIQVADSIY
+1 MADSIY

-31 GSGFSKDFIKFL
+31 GNDFSKGFVKFL
-43 NIPVGKKGSW
+43 NIPIDKKGSW

-60 GFSDHCLVLNFP
+60 GFSDQCLVLNFP

-91 LIVSRL
+91 LIVSQL
-97 LLVLNKL
+97 LLVLNEL
-104 GLMEAEKGEFT
+104 GLREAEKGEFT
-115 RRAFVN
+115 RRAFIN
-121 NKMSLTD
+121 NKMSLSD

-153 LLGKKLSDLTEKIT
+153 FLGKKLSDLTEKIT

-180 DEEDVSDLSI
+180 DEEDVSDLSV
-190 DKSKKM
+190 DKSKEM
-196 VGSLSASVESLLKN
+196 VGSLSASVGSLLKN
-210 YHPYSAES
+210 YQPYSAES
-218 KKKTVVLYGEPNVGK
+218 KKKTVVLFGEPNVGK

-259 RKRVFIDGIDIELED
+259 RKRMFVDGVDVELED

-294 KSAVR
+294 KSAAEG
-299 DADLVVYVFDNPEKV
+299 ADLVLYVFDSREKV
-314 SNKTD
+314 NNKTD
-319 GVVVLNKTDRHKS
+319 GIVVLNKTDNHKS
-332 KLKGVYCVSAKTG
+332 KVKGAYCVSAITG

-350 LSNAIGKAVRDDFD
+350 LSHAIGKAVRDDFD
-364 SALISERIYRGL
+364 SDLVSERIYRGL
-376 SGVVVLLK
+376 SGVEALLK

-411 GAFDNEDVLDQIFNK
+411 GTFDNEDVLDQIFNK

>member
-1 MGAQKIQVADSIY
+1 MADSIY
-14 ALGTPIGRSAVA
+14 ALGTPVGRSAVA

-31 GSGFSKDFIKFL
+31 GSDFSKGFVKFL
-43 NIPVGKKGSW
+43 NIPIDKKGSW

-60 GFSDHCLVLNFP
+60 GFSDQCLVLNFP

-91 LIVSRL
+91 LIVSQL
-97 LLVLNKL
+97 LLVLNEL
-104 GLMEAEKGEFT
+104 GLREAEKGEFT
-115 RRAFVN
+115 RRAFIN
-121 NKMSLTD
+121 NKMSLSD

-153 LLGKKLSDLTEKIT
+153 FLGKKLSDLTEKIT

-180 DEEDVSDLSI
+180 DEEDVSDLSV
-190 DKSKKM
+190 DKSKEM
-196 VGSLSASVESLLKN
+196 VGSLSASVGSLLKN
-210 YHPYSAES
+210 YQPYSAES
-218 KKKTVVLYGEPNVGK
+218 KKKTVVLFGEPNVGK

-259 RKRVFIDGIDIELED
+259 RKRMFVDGVDVELED

-294 KSAVR
+294 KSAVEG
-299 DADLVVYVFDNPEKV
+299 ADLVVYVFDSPEKV

-319 GVVVLNKTDRHKS
+319 GIVVLNKTDNHKS
-332 KLKGVYCVSAKTG
+332 KVKGAYCVSAITG

-350 LSNAIGKAVRDDFD
+350 LSQAIGKAVRDDFD
-364 SALISERIYRGL
+364 SDLVSERIYRGL
-376 SGVVVLLK
+376 SGVEALLK

-411 GAFDNEDVLDQIFNK
+411 GTFDNEDVLDQIFNK